1 MGGIIC
7 ILAFVSLRMAL
18 GNQAEWIASGQWTQ
32 SDFTMAMA
40 FLIALG
46 AIGFIF
52 FLWGFF
58 EVRR

>member
-7 ILAFVSLRMAL
+7 ILAFVSLEMAL
-18 GNQAEWIASGQWTQ
+18 GNQAEWIARGQWTQ

-46 AIGFIF
+46 AIGSPLFPLGI
-52 FLWGFF
+52 L
-58 EVRR
+58 